1 MSFFVIN
8 YLTLNLKG
16 DMTSL
21 FLGFLI
27 QLCTLKH

>member
-8 YLTLNLKG
+8 YLNLKG